1 MKTIL
6 IMLGVMLV
14 LAAGGLYVTDSSGK
28 ARLAQ
33 ENRESGR
40 RIEAI
45 SGQAHPAMTQEAP
58 ILDPTPYVILG
69 GVGVLLAL
77 GGAMMRRKE
86 GGA

>member
-1 MKTIL
+1 MKTIV
-6 IMLGVMLV
+6 IMLGVVLT
-14 LAAGGLYVTDSSGK
+14 LAAGGLYLTDSSGK

-45 SGQAHPAMTQEAP
+45 SGQANPAMYQEAP
-58 ILDPTPYVILG
+58 ILDPTPYLILG

-77 GGAMMRRKE
+77 GGAMMRRK
-86 GGA
+86 GSGA